1 MLRNASL
8 RILRWPQLELL
19 MTKSIKE
26 LKKEDWNRLFPI
38 ELVDHNPE
46 WKNIFTKEKQQI
58 LYKIGKEKILRIEHF
73 GSTSI
78 TSIKSKPY
86 IDLMIEIPK
95 ELLFDEKLIGQFSE
109 LGYTHFKV
117 PARENIDEYSTFGKG
132 YNVDG
137 TKEQIFHIHMCPKD
151 NVMWK
156 QIDFRDYL
164 NSNEK
169 RAKEYE
175 SLKLKLASK
184 FKNDRGA
191 YVLGKTDFVNE
202 TINLVTKK

>member
-1 MLRNASL
+1 
-8 RILRWPQLELL
+8 
-19 MTKSIKE
+19 MTKSLKE

-46 WKNIFTKEKQQI
+46 WKNIFEKEKQWI
-58 LYKIGKEKILRIEHF
+58 LDKVGKEKILRIEHF

-95 ELLFDEKLIGQFSE
+95 ALLFDEKLIEEFSE
-109 LGYTHFKV
+109 LGYSHFKV
-117 PARENIDEYSTFGKG
+117 PARENIEEYSTFGKG
-132 YNVDG
+132 YNTDG
-137 TKEQIFHIHMCPKD
+137 ANEQIFHIHMCPKD

-156 QIDFRDYL
+156 QIIFRDYL
-164 NSNEK
+164 NANKK

-175 SLKLKLASK
+175 NLKLELASK

-202 TINLVTKK
+202 TINTATKK

>member
-1 MLRNASL
+1 MKKTLNDL
-8 RILRWPQLELL
+8 
-19 MTKSIKE
+19 T
-26 LKKEDWNRLFPI
+26 KEDWNRLFPI

-46 WKNIFTKEKQQI
+46 WKNIYENEKNRI
-58 LYKIGKEKILRIEHF
+58 LNKVGKEKILRIEHF
-73 GSTSI
+73 GSSSI
-78 TSIKSKPY
+78 TTIKSKPY

-95 ELLFDEKLIGQFSE
+95 ELLFDEKLIEEFTE
-109 LGYTHFKV
+109 LGYSHFKV
-117 PARENIDEYSTFGKG
+117 PARENIEEYSTFGKG

-164 NSNEK
+164 NANDK

-175 SLKLKLASK
+175 DLKLELASK
-184 FKNDRGA
+184 FKKDRGS

-202 TINLVTKK
+202 TLDIISGKASAQQRV

>member
-1 MLRNASL
+1 
-8 RILRWPQLELL
+8 

-46 WKNIFTKEKQQI
+46 WKNIFKKEKQRI

>member
-1 MLRNASL
+1 
-8 RILRWPQLELL
+8 
-19 MTKSIKE
+19 MTKSLKE

-46 WKNIFTKEKQQI
+46 WKNIYENEKKRI
-58 LYKIGKEKILRIEHF
+58 IDKVGKEKILRIEHF

-95 ELLFDEKLIGQFSE
+95 DLLFNEKLIVEFTE
-109 LGYTHFKV
+109 LGYSHFKV
-117 PARENIDEYSTFGKG
+117 PVRQNIEEHSTFGKG

-137 TKEQIFHIHMCPKD
+137 IKEQIFHIHMCPKD

-156 QIDFRDYL
+156 QIHFRDYL
-164 NSNEK
+164 NANKK

-175 SLKLKLASK
+175 DLKIELASK
-184 FKNDRGA
+184 FKNDRGS

-202 TINLVTKK
+202 TINLAIKK

>member
-1 MLRNASL
+1 MKKTLNDL
-8 RILRWPQLELL
+8 
-19 MTKSIKE
+19 TKDE
-26 LKKEDWNRLFPI
+26 WNTLFPI
-38 ELVDHNPE
+38 ELIDHNPE
-46 WKNIFTKEKQQI
+46 WKAIYEKEKKRI
-58 LYKIGKEKILRIEHF
+58 VENVGNETILRIEHF

-78 TSIKSKPY
+78 PTIKSKPY

-95 ELLFDEKLIGQFSE
+95 EKLFDDNLISQFTE
-109 LGYTHFKV
+109 LGYSHFVV
-117 PARENIDEYSTFGKG
+117 PKRENIEAYSSFGKG

-137 TKEQIFHIHMCPKD
+137 KKEQIFHIHMCPED

-164 NSNEK
+164 NSNEI

-175 SLKLKLASK
+175 SLKLDLASK

-191 YVLGKTDFVNE
+191 YVLGKTEFIKE
-202 TINLVTKK
+202 TLKLITK

>member
-1 MLRNASL
+1 MKKTLNDL
-8 RILRWPQLELL
+8 
-19 MTKSIKE
+19 TKDE
-26 LKKEDWNRLFPI
+26 WNTLYPI

-46 WKNIFTKEKQQI
+46 WNRIYEEEKNRIVDKVGNET
-58 LYKIGKEKILRIEHF
+58 ILRIEHF
-73 GSTSI
+73 GSSSI
-78 TSIKSKPY
+78 PTIKSKPY

-95 ELLFDEKLIGQFSE
+95 EKLFDENLIAQFTE
-109 LGYTHFKV
+109 LGYSHFVV
-117 PARENIDEYSTFGKG
+117 PARENIEAYSSFGKG

-137 TKEQIFHIHMCPKD
+137 TKEQIFQIHMCPKD

-175 SLKLKLASK
+175 SLKLELALK

-191 YVLGKTDFVNE
+191 YVLGKTEFVKETLELINE
-202 TINLVTKK
+202 